1 MKAPIFAGAT
11 DTGLRRDHNEDAFAI
26 AAGQGIALLADG
38 MGGHNAGEVA
48 AELAVGTAL
57 AILGQTAGLGAR
69 DRLETAVQAANAS
82 VREKAASHPRYQGMG
97 TTLVAVLVEAKCVTV
112 AHVGDSR
119 LYRLR
124 HAALQQLTRDH
135 SLQQEFID
143 KGLYSAEEAKSKV
156 ARNLLTHA
164 LGLADT
170 TPVAVA
176 VHALASGDR
185 YLLCS
190 DGLHEM
196 LGDAEIAALLGRR
209 QTLPEICSALIE
221 LANARGGKDNITV
234 VVIEA

>member
-1 MKAPIFAGAT
+1 MKDPLFAGAT
-11 DTGLRRDHNEDAFAI
+11 DTGLTREHNEDAFAI

-57 AILGQTAGLGAR
+57 AILGQTAGLAAR

-82 VREKAASHPRYQGMG
+82 VREKAGSHPRYKGMG
-97 TTLVAVLVEAKCVTV
+97 TTLVAVLVEEKTLSV

-124 HAALQQLTRDH
+124 KGTLAQLTRDH

-143 KGLYSAEEAKSKV
+143 KGLYSPEEAKARV

-164 LGLADT
+164 LGLADEAHLDLAQH
-170 TPVAVA
+170 PV
-176 VHALASGDR
+176 ASGDR

-196 LGDAEIAALLGRR
+196 VSDAEIAALLGRPLK
-209 QTLPEICSALIE
+209 LPALCEMLVE
-221 LANARGGKDNITV
+221 LANAKGGKDNITV
-234 VVIEA
+234 VIIET